1 MINLIVL
8 HKIYI
13 NNNKMHKNI
22 KNYMLK
28 LYQKII
34 KKINK

>member
-8 HKIYI
+8 HKISI